1 VGLNLTSEFT
11 GRIAVV
17 TGGSSGIGRAVALE
31 LAACGATVCS
41 CSRTGGTDTENYGN
55 GKIINAVCDLS
66 IPGEL
71 AQWMQSILDRFGKVD
86 YLVNNVAFDGRV
98 DFDDANEAEFEKF
111 IAVNLRSAFLAS
123 RAALPGL
130 RAGSGKAVVNLGT
143 TNWMLGLSP
152 FTLYSCAKSG
162 LLGFTRALA
171 RELGR
176 EMIRV
181 NMVSPGWIMTDKQLT
196 EYVTEQDKADL
207 LRDQALPFLLHEK
220 DVVPVIKFLL
230 SRAAGAM
237 TGQNLVVDGGKLMQ

>member
-1 VGLNLTSEFT
+1 MGLNMNGEFT

-17 TGGSSGIGRAVALE
+17 TGGSSGIGRAVAVE
-31 LAACGATVCS
+31 LASSGATVCT
-41 CSRTGGTDTENYGN
+41 CSRSGSSETEVFGT
-55 GKIINAVCDLS
+55 GKIINAVCNLS
-66 IPGEL
+66 IPDSLNRWVSG
-71 AQWMQSILDRFGKVD
+71 ILQQFSRID

-98 DFDDANEAEFEKF
+98 DFDDAGEAEFDKF
-111 IAVNLRSAFLAS
+111 ISVNLRSAFLTS
-123 RAALPGL
+123 TAALPGL
-130 RAGSGKAVVNLGT
+130 RAGEGKAVVNLGT

-152 FTLYSCAKSG
+152 FTLYSSAKSG

-171 RELGR
+171 RELGK

-181 NMVSPGWIMTDKQLT
+181 NMVSPGWIMTDKQLA

-230 SRAAGAM
+230 SKAAGAV
-237 TGQNLVVDGGKLMQ
+237 TGQNLIVDGGKLMQ

>member
-1 VGLNLTSEFT
+1 MSGEFT
-11 GRIAVV
+11 GRIAVI
-17 TGGSSGIGRAVALE
+17 TGGSSGIGRAAAVE
-31 LAACGATVCS
+31 LANLGATVCS
-41 CSRTGGTDTENYGN
+41 CSRTGSEAVESSGIGR
-55 GKIINAVCDLS
+55 ILNARCDLS
-66 IPGEL
+66 DPKALKKWING
-71 AQWMQSILDRFGKVD
+71 ILQQFGKID

-98 DFDDANEAEFEKF
+98 EFDDADEAGFEKF
-111 IAVNLRSAFLAS
+111 VAVNLRSAFLTS

-130 RAGSGKAVVNLGT
+130 RAGNGKAVVNIGT

-171 RELGR
+171 RELGP

-181 NMVSPGWIMTDKQLT
+181 NMISPGWIMTDKQLA

-220 DVVPVIKFLL
+220 DVVPVIRFLL
-230 SRAAGAM
+230 SADAGAM
-237 TGQNLVVDGGKLMQ
+237 TGQNLIVDGGKLMQ